1 MNGRA
6 TLEVRRQLR
15 VMAHRLSDVF
25 GSGGTLIVGFSG
37 GQDSTCL
44 LHALADLGGER
55 HIVAAHVDHALRA
68 ESARDAVRI
77 AELAEAVAQ
86 RVEVVRVDV
95 AAYRQQLPGWS
106 VQQAARAARYQAL
119 ARIAAQNGARA
130 VLVAH
135 TQDDQAET
143 VLLNLL
149 RGTGLGGLAGMP
161 LDETV
166 ELARLG
172 PRVADADRM
181 PPSVRVAR
189 PLLRVSRLVTRAYC
203 AEQELSVV
211 EDPSNQSR
219 VYTRN
224 RVRLDLLPMLEDFNP
239 AVRELLAR
247 TADLVGEDLA
257 ALNAI
262 VEALHAELALPA
274 STDDVV
280 QYDLAGWRAQ
290 TRGIQRRLL
299 RRGLEELLGD
309 LVDVPAAPVD
319 DALELLRSGRPD
331 QTYHLPYG
339 VELYLGREIFELRLH
354 GAARQRTVHKTWERD
369 RPRV

>member
-15 VMAHRLSDVF
+15 AMAHRLPDLF
-25 GSGGTLIVGFSG
+25 GSGATLVVGFSG

-44 LHALADLGGER
+44 LHALGELGGER

-68 ESARDAVRI
+68 ESAREAERI
-77 AELAEAVAQ
+77 AELAGAIAD
-86 RVEVVRVDV
+86 RVEIVRVDV
-95 AAYRQQLPGWS
+95 AAYRQQLPAWS

-119 ARIAAQNGARA
+119 ARTAAQCGARA

-135 TQDDQAET
+135 TLDDQAET

-149 RGTGLGGLAGMP
+149 RGAGLGGLAGMP
-161 LDETV
+161 VDETV
-166 ELARLG
+166 ALAHLG
-172 PRVADADRM
+172 PRLADADGV
-181 PPSVRVAR
+181 PSRVRVAR
-189 PLLRVSRLVTRAYC
+189 PLLRVARPMTLAYC
-203 AEQELSVV
+203 SEQELTVV
-211 EDPSNQSR
+211 EDASNQSR
-219 VYTRN
+219 GYTRN

-257 ALNAI
+257 SLNAI
-262 VEALHAELALPA
+262 VKVLHAELELPS
-274 STDDVV
+274 STDAVL

-290 TRGIQRRLL
+290 PRGIQRRLL

-309 LVDVPAAPVD
+309 LVDVPAAPID
-319 DALELLRSGRPD
+319 DALELLRSGRGD

-339 VELYLGREIFELRLH
+339 VELYVGRETFELRLH
-354 GAARQRTVHKTWERD
+354 GSARQRKVHKTWEQD